1 MLKRTNKIQ
10 QTGINSQIPLKIN
23 PTIHKRSHISKQK
36 RIREERQKRN
46 LTLEQLAEK
55 CDISS
60 NFLGQLERGKN
71 VPSLKSLIRIAN
83 VLEVSID
90 GLLFENL
97 EKISSQDYFSRQV
110 EDITRDFD
118 TTQKQTVIDILKLL
132 KELVNNG

>member
-1 MLKRTNKIQ
+1 LDC
-10 QTGINSQIPLKIN
+10 INTQLFG
-23 PTIHKRSHISKQK
+23 K

-46 LTLEQLAEK
+46 LTLEQLSEK

-97 EKISSQDYFSRQV
+97 EKISAQHYFSKQV
-110 EDITRDFD
+110 EDITKDF
-118 TTQKQTVIDILKLL
+118 TAIQKQIIIGGLKLL
-132 KELVNNG
+132 KEFLIKH

>member
-1 MLKRTNKIQ
+1 M
-10 QTGINSQIPLKIN
+10 SQIDTQLFG
-23 PTIHKRSHISKQK
+23 K
-36 RIREERQKRN
+36 RIREERQKWN

-97 EKISSQDYFSRQV
+97 EKISSQNYFSKQV
-110 EDITRDFD
+110 EDITKDFD

-132 KELVNNG
+132 KMLVDNS

>member
-1 MLKRTNKIQ
+1 MNGGLDQ
-10 QTGINSQIPLKIN
+10 INTQLFG
-23 PTIHKRSHISKQK
+23 K
-36 RIREERQKRN
+36 RIREERQKRS

-97 EKISSQDYFSRQV
+97 EKNSTQHYFAKQV
-110 EDITRDFD
+110 EDITKDFD
-118 TTQKQTVIDILKLL
+118 ATQKQIVISGLKLL
-132 KELVNNG
+132 KDFLKIEG